1 MDYSEFI
8 GTKTFKPINAGFR
21 SDDIWSIYPSV
32 AKPFQ
37 INIAQFCTVRGR
49 AGLFAD
55 TGLGKTLMELI
66 WSSWVAQYTKKP
78 VLIVTP
84 LCVAQQT
91 VREGAKFGINAKFMR
106 SPENTESRIHVTNYE
121 MLKNFS
127 PSEYGGIALD
137 ESSILKGMN
146 GAYRKQLTEFAASI
160 PYRLSATA
168 TPSPNDFM
176 ELGTQAEFLG
186 IMSQTE
192 MLATF
197 FIHDGSDTSKWRLKG
212 HARRK
217 FWEWLAT
224 WAVFI
229 SKPSDL
235 GYEDSG
241 YDLPRLNIVD
251 HVVDTEATNGLF
263 VDVAHGLSER
273 LKARRDTIDIRSEK
287 AADLM
292 RGFECGVCWS
302 NLNDESKLITKLVD
316 GCEEITGSM
325 DYEEKERKLIG
336 FSDGEIKKISTKPS
350 IAGFGLN
357 WQHCHNTV
365 YLGLSDS
372 WEKFYQSV
380 RRFYRFGQKK
390 EVNAHV
396 IISDRE
402 IAVLD
407 NIRRKKAQDEE
418 MRSEMQSIMSEILIN
433 EIRHAT
439 VNKTPYNPS
448 KKIIIPGFIK

>member
-8 GTKTFKPINAGFR
+8 GAKTFKPINAGFR

-37 INIAQFCTVRGR
+37 IDIAQFCTVRGR

-106 SPENTESRIHVTNYE
+106 SCENTESRIHVTNYE

-127 PSEYGGIALD
+127 PSDYGGMALD

-241 YDLPRLNIVD
+241 YDLPKLNIVD

-263 VDVAHGLSER
+263 VDVAQGLSER

-302 NLNDESKLITKLVD
+302 NLNDESQLITKLVD

-418 MRSEMQSIMSEILIN
+418 MRAEMQSIMSEILIN

-439 VNKTPYNPS
+439 VNKAPYNPS
-448 KKIIIPGFIK
+448 KTIIIPGFIK